1 MLKSQDSG
9 GVIYKAQLGTDFREC
24 APGSR
29 GTGFCSGH
37 GCDRGTYVYMHT
49 HIYRNTQKVVCVCIK
64 LLFLRK
70 SGGTC
75 VGGWV
80 GVCLSACVYA
90 YVHAYVCIYIHTYA
104 YTTCIEKAASV
115 TTEVCMYVYVFYVN
129 T

>member
-75 VGGWV
+75 VGGGWV
-80 GVCLSACVYA
+80 CVCLRVYTRMYMHT
-90 YVHAYVCIYIHTYA
+90 YVYTYIHMHTLHA
-104 YTTCIEKAASV
+104 LKKRPR
-115 TTEVCMYVYVFYVN
+115 
-129 T
+129 